1 MDDELNPSRAEES
14 GYDARFGFR
23 TSSGSGSGSGPGIQG
38 AKKASLENDWE
49 STRSE
54 ACNDDKMAKKRKR
67 GRRGGRG
74 AWTL

>member
-14 GYDARFGFR
+14 GYDARFRFR
-23 TSSGSGSGSGPGIQG
+23 TSLGSKSRAVQG

-49 STRSE
+49 GGQTMRSLQRRQ
-54 ACNDDKMAKKRKR
+54 DGKKKRKR